1 MANEDQTNQSAAPVR
16 SGFRIS
22 EGPVVRNVSAE
33 LGLPPSLAELPRVYG
48 APLLFAIA
56 RDPRTLFTYWNVD
69 WSALFSEGE
78 PTDRQVYLRI
88 RPSDGADES
97 EATIEPMLGSHYAQ
111 VLQPGG
117 EYQTELGYYGPE
129 GNWVPIATSEKVT
142 MPPEDASEKVELDL
156 ATVPF
161 HLSFQRLVDLFRISN
176 GNALSAIM
184 ARLQARAL
192 SETERG
198 MFSPEEW
205 EVFRAMNVSVDEMKA
220 GRDQFSQDNGALRK
234 KTEAVLG
241 FGATSPSGGFG
252 QSSNAFD
259 SSSWGGSSPGGSS
272 R

>member
-1 MANEDQTNQSAAPVR
+1 MRRSYNRAANIKPSSVIMA
-16 SGFRIS
+16 
-22 EGPVVRNVSAE
+22 
-33 LGLPPSLAELPRVYG
+33 
-48 APLLFAIA
+48 
-56 RDPRTLFTYWNVD
+56 
-69 WSALFSEGE
+69 
-78 PTDRQVYLRI
+78 PT
-88 RPSDGADES
+88 
-97 EATIEPMLGSHYAQ
+97 
-111 VLQPGG
+111 
-117 EYQTELGYYGPE
+117 
-129 GNWVPIATSEKVT
+129 GNWVAIATSEKVT

-252 QSSNAFD
+252 QAVMRLARA
-259 SSSWGGSSPGGSS
+259 SWGGSSPGGSS